1 MALFTRTDFKCFL
14 GLLPSLGALV
24 WIPLLA
30 GLPGYMT
37 TSARTPY
44 CRAHPPG
51 PEGCPLD
58 YARLAGDLLLVWA
71 VFVAKFLFPIL
82 LAGAVMVVAVRW
94 TGRRRA
100 QAG

>member
-1 MALFTRTDFKCFL
+1 MYLFTRTDLKCFV
-14 GLLPSLGALV
+14 GLLFSLGSLL

-30 GLPGYMT
+30 GLPGYLT

-44 CRAHPPG
+44 CRAHLPG

-58 YARLAGDLLLVWA
+58 YAVLAGDLLLAWA
-71 VFVAKFLFPIL
+71 VFMVEFLLPVL
-82 LAGAVMVVAVRW
+82 LAGAVVVVVVRW
-94 TGRRRA
+94 IGRQRT